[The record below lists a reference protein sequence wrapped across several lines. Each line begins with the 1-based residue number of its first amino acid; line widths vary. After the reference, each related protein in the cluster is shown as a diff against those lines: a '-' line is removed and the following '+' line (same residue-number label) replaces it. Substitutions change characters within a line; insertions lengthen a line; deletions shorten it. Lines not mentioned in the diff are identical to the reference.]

1 MRPWAGLRG
10 MSVGRAGTGCGTG
23 VEWRE
28 HQGEEKWINWIEEST
43 RNTGTWTNISVIGL
57 SYLSDF

>member
-1 MRPWAGLRG
+1 MLRDR
-10 MSVGRAGTGCGTG
+10 V
-23 VEWRE
+23 WRE

-57 SYLSDF
+57 SYLGDF